1 MTKVPKFPFHLA
13 QGYHDFLVGRMPT
26 ERERY
31 RELAKRGQSPNIM
44 VIGCCDSR
52 VSPEV
57 IFDTHPG
64 ELFVVRNIA
73 NLVPPFTSDGICHG
87 VFAALEFAVQVLG
100 VRHIVVLGHAR
111 CGGIRAY
118 AEHGPPL
125 SPADSIHKWMSLIAP
140 AAELAG
146 APGGEDYLTRLEQ
159 ASIAKSLENLL
170 TFPYVAAAVQEGALQ
185 LHGAYF
191 DIATGQMFVRD
202 VDGYREIG
210 LEAEEPVQ
218 V

>member
-1 MTKVPKFPFHLA
+1 M
-13 QGYHDFLVGRMPT
+13 
-26 ERERY
+26 
-31 RELAKRGQSPNIM
+31 
-44 VIGCCDSR
+44 
-52 VSPEV
+52 
-57 IFDTHPG
+57 
-64 ELFVVRNIA
+64 
-73 NLVPPFTSDGICHG
+73 
-87 VFAALEFAVQVLG
+87 
-100 VRHIVVLGHAR
+100 R

-159 ASIAKSLENLL
+159 ASIGKSLENLL
-170 TFPYVAAAVQEGALQ
+170 TFPYVAAAAEQGALQ

-191 DIATGQMFVRD
+191 DVATGQLFVRG

-210 LEAEEPVQ
+210 TEPEELI
-218 V
+218 